1 MELQNFDTSNG
12 TKYHRNKRR
21 SYEVLQDTSTPVLS
35 NRKISRML
43 LGSDSGGNY
52 GTMGSRSLLNAI
64 GHDNM
69 SDIRKLSAKMDSE
82 QLNTLDDTGVSALHH
97 AARLGMAEAISVLIE
112 DGASID
118 LKTADGSTALH
129 LAIR

>member
-12 TKYHRNKRR
+12 TKYHRSKRR
-21 SYEVLQDTSTPVLS
+21 SYEVLEDTATPVLS

-43 LGSDSGGNY
+43 LGSETSGNY
-52 GTMGSRSLLNAI
+52 GSMGSRHLLNAI

-69 SDIRKLSAKMDSE
+69 NDIRKFSAKMDSE
-82 QLNTLDDTGVSALHH
+82 QLNTLDETGLSPLHH
-97 AARLGMAEAISVLIE
+97 AARLGMNEAISVLIE